1 MRRTVSGLGSFAAI
15 AALGLFAAFAA
26 DPAVSTS
33 KTASKTKTKAK
44 APATTTK
51 QPAADSKAT
60 PQDPATKSE
69 AASPTP
75 VYYAPAPKE
84 GEVLRAKDFPIGVTV
99 LGRTADSIPKQRIRM
114 SVEPVAPATPT
125 PLPDLP
131 PVSLDGVTVRPVEIT
146 GPPAPVDEFTQAL
159 ARARRAEFI
168 ARTTVSQDKG
178 QWAPTSAYPEGDPT
192 KPYPWNPS
200 TFSTPIWS
208 QTWATV
214 STWPPGQD
222 LRNWSPVRWTA
233 PPFDPVWLPTDSWDR
248 DLALKT
254 TP

>member
-1 MRRTVSGLGSFAAI
+1 MRRTVSGLGSLAAI

-33 KTASKTKTKAK
+33 KTASKSKAKTKAPVAAK
-44 APATTTK
+44 AP
-51 QPAADSKAT
+51 PAADSTAT
-60 PQDPATKSE
+60 PADPAAKSE
-69 AASPTP
+69 AAPPTP

-84 GEVLRAKDFPIGVTV
+84 GEVLRAKDFPMGVTA
-99 LGRTADSIPKQRIRM
+99 LGKTADSIPKQRVRI
-114 SVEPVAPATPT
+114 SVEQVPPTPPT
-125 PLPDLP
+125 PLPNLP

-146 GPPAPVDEFTQAL
+146 APPAPVDEFTQAL

-178 QWAPTSAYPEGDPT
+178 QWSPTSAYPEGDPT

-214 STWPPGQD
+214 STWPPAQD

-233 PPFDPVWLPTDSWDR
+233 PPFDPVWLPLDSWDR
-248 DLALKT
+248 NLELKAA
-254 TP
+254 P